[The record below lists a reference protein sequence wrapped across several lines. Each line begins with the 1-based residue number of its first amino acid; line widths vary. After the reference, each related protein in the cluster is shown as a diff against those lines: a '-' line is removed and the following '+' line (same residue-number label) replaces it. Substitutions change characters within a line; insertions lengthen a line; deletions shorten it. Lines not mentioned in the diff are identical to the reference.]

1 MKYYKA
7 HWDTAL
13 IIVSSL
19 STAICLGIAF
29 VSFRHG
35 GALLWLGLS
44 LLALVV
50 ACALFAIRGYTVTA
64 DDIVVHRLLWTT
76 RLPLAGLQ
84 TAQFEPNAM
93 RWSIRTFGNGGFFSF
108 SGFYR
113 NKLLGAYRAFVT
125 DRHQTVV
132 LRYDGRTVVVS
143 PASPEEFAHLFRA
156 MPPLKQMAEF
166 RAKMKVP
173 RR

>member
-19 STAICLGIAF
+19 STATCLGVAF
-29 VSFRHG
+29 VAFRHG
-35 GALLWLGLS
+35 GAFFWLGAA
-44 LLALVV
+44 LLALVA
-50 ACALFAIRGYTVTA
+50 ACALFAIRGYTLTA
-64 DDIVVHRLLWTT
+64 DDILVHRLLWAT
-76 RLPLAGLQ
+76 RLPVEGLLS
-84 TAQFEPNAM
+84 AQFEPDAM
-93 RWSIRTFGNGGFFSF
+93 RRSIRTLGNGGFFSF

-132 LRYDGRTVVVS
+132 LRYGGRTVVVS
-143 PASPEEFAHLFRA
+143 PASPEEFAHEFVPNHA
-156 MPPLKQMAEF
+156 ATQAES
-166 RAKMKVP
+166 
-173 RR
+173 